1 MADRNE
7 TRGRS
12 RDRDDEDRPR
22 GRDRGEDS
30 GRGRGRDRDSDDDR
44 GSRGGRSSGRSSGYQ
59 YQARDDSDV
68 RRRADQGANDFDK
81 ILKPHIKMWKA
92 NDGDNRIR
100 IIPPTWDKAKHF
112 GLDIYIHYGV
122 GPDRA
127 SYLCLQ
133 KMQGEADPIAEEH
146 AEAVKDGDEEY
157 AKEIAA
163 KHRVLIYLIDRD
175 NEKDGVQAWAMPS
188 GLDRDIVKVSVDKA
202 SGEVLQIDHPE
213 DGYDLT
219 FEKNGTGIKTKYEGV
234 AIARRSSPLGK
245 DQWLEFAMENP
256 LPDQLHFYDYDHI
269 AKVFNGKGAHKEK
282 DRDDD
287 RGSRGGRDRDERPS
301 SRDRDRDDDRGS
313 RNEPQGRRRE
323 IDPDDV
329 PDRGRD
335 AGRDRGRDRSTT
347 DTPTWDS
354 VHGMTGQELEDLID
368 QEGLKI
374 NPNDAKSDDELAD
387 WICEDLKIEKT
398 ETRRRASTRDDPP
411 DDDRPSDRLR
421 RMRQSRD

>member
-1 MADRNE
+1 MRKRSKYKPKGVRLDAVTWVINGFKSINE
-7 TRGRS
+7 TGDAALHLKIKNHSSLDSLRTGTATKDDIDNIIAALNVTEALS
-12 RDRDDEDRPR
+12 RINI
-22 GRDRGEDS
+22 GED
-30 GRGRGRDRDSDDDR
+30 
-44 GSRGGRSSGRSSGYQ
+44 
-59 YQARDDSDV
+59 
-68 RRRADQGANDFDK
+68 
-81 ILKPHIKMWKA
+81 
-92 NDGDNRIR
+92 
-100 IIPPTWDKAKHF
+100 
-112 GLDIYIHYGV
+112 
-122 GPDRA
+122 
-127 SYLCLQ
+127 
-133 KMQGEADPIAEEH
+133 
-146 AEAVKDGDEEY
+146 Y

-163 KHRVLIYLIDRD
+163 KHRVLVYLIDRD
-175 NEKDGVQAWAMPS
+175 NEKDGVQAWPMPS

-245 DQWLEFAMENP
+245 ASFLDFAMDNP
-256 LPDQLHFYDYDHI
+256 LPDQLQFYDYDHI
-269 AKVFNGKGAHKEK
+269 AKVFSGKGAHKEK
-282 DRDDD
+282 SRDDD

-301 SRDRDRDDDRGS
+301 PRDRDRDDDRGS

-335 AGRDRGRDRSTT
+335 AGRGGRDRSTT